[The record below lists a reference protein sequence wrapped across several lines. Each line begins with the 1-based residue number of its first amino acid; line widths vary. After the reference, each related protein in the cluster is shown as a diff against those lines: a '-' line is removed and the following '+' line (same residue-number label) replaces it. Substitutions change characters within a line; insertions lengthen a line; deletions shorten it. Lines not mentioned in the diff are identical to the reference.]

1 MHSEAIF
8 GEIIKIE
15 SIFISGPEM
24 LTEFTNQ
31 GVTEICRQTDK
42 QMDIGG
48 CRVPFTTESK
58 CTGKSQYTHF

>member
-24 LTEFTNQ
+24 PTEFTNQ
-31 GVTEICRQTDK
+31 GVTETYRRTYIQMDK
-42 QMDIGG
+42 QTDIGG
-48 CRVPFTTESK
+48 CKITFVSEN
-58 CTGKSQYTHF
+58 KS